1 MVGTVPMS
9 KSNLPMRYMQ
19 CWQALIFALIIASL
33 TGCQGVS
40 GSGPS
45 QPQSKQVGTLGLNAT
60 SLSFGGVLI
69 GHSSNLSVQASNSGN
84 ASLTISAAQASAPQF
99 SLSAPALPLTIAA
112 GQSATLS
119 MTFTPSAAEN
129 VTGTISIASSASND
143 SVSIALSG
151 TGVSPGSLTANPA
164 SLAFGSVAVGLSQQ
178 ESATLTNTGGT
189 SVTVSQAVI
198 AGAGFTLSGL
208 ALPVT
213 IPAGQNTNF
222 TVTFAPQSAA
232 SVSGSLSITSNAPN
246 PTLTVPLSGTGS
258 TSAGSLSPNPSSL
271 SFGSVQ
277 VGDSQ
282 TLSEVLSNTGGSNV
296 VISQDTISGSGFSVS
311 GFTTPLTLAPGQQ
324 YTFSAIFAPQ
334 SGGSATGN
342 IAISSNASNPN
353 VTISLS
359 GTALAA
365 GQLAATPSP
374 LKFSTGVVVGTSANL
389 SASLNATGSSVTV
402 TSVNSSNS
410 EFSLS
415 GLVFPVTIQAGNSAS
430 FTVTFTPQSTGAASG
445 TFTFASNASN
455 GSVVQSLSG
464 TGIAPPVHSVALSW
478 TASSSPNITSYNVY
492 RSTTSGSF
500 SPPAIGSVSAPTTA
514 YTDNSV
520 TDGLTYYYAITAV
533 NSSNQESA
541 YSAQASAAIPPP

>member
-1 MVGTVPMS
+1 MS
-9 KSNLPMRYMQ
+9 KPNLPMRYMQ
-19 CWQALIFALIIASL
+19 CWQALIFVLIIASL

-45 QPQSKQVGTLGLNAT
+45 QQQSKQVGTLGLNAT

-69 GHSSNLSVQASNSGN
+69 GHSSNLSIQASNSGN

-119 MTFTPSAAEN
+119 MTFTPSAAGN

-143 SVSIALSG
+143 SVSISLSG

-232 SVSGSLSITSNAPN
+232 SVSGSLTITSNAPN

-258 TSAGSLSPNPSSL
+258 TSAGSLSANPSSL
-271 SFGSVQ
+271 TFGSVQ

-342 IAISSNASNPN
+342 ISISSNASNPTVN
-353 VTISLS
+353 ISLS
-359 GTALAA
+359 GTALTA

-415 GLVFPVTIQAGNSAS
+415 GLSFPVTIQAGNSAS
-430 FTVTFTPQSTGAASG
+430 FTVTFTPQSIGAASG

-464 TGIAPPVHSVALSW
+464 TGTAPPVHSVALSW

>member
-1 MVGTVPMS
+1 MS

>member
-1 MVGTVPMS
+1 MS

-232 SVSGSLSITSNAPN
+232 SVSGSLTITSNAPN